1 MEDQGGVGWE
11 GVARAGLGLRD
22 NVEAAGEFGGGV
34 DEAVGGDNKEGGG
47 SRVGDYTEPVV
58 EEREEGAGRG

>member
-34 DEAVGGDNKEGGG
+34 DEAVGRDDEEGGG
-47 SRVGDYTEPVV
+47 SRVGDCPEPVM
-58 EEREEGAGRG
+58 EERKEGAGRG

>member
-1 MEDQGGVGWE
+1 VEDQGGVGWE
-11 GVARAGLGLRD
+11 GIARAGLGLRD

-34 DEAVGGDNKEGGG
+34 DEAVGGDDEEGGG
-47 SRVGDYTEPVV
+47 SRVGDYAEPVV